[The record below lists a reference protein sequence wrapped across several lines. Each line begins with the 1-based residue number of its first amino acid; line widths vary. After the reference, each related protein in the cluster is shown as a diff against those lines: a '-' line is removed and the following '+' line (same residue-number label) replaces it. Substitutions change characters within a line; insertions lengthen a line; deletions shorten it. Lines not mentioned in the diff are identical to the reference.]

1 MAEGKMTPTLEKKIA
16 SVLLAL
22 EARNTNNR
30 ARGHWDDVDADVQQV
45 LDDPEV
51 AEWMTACRN
60 KGYGNAN
67 IFTIGRTY

>member
-1 MAEGKMTPTLEKKIA
+1 MTPTLEKKIA

-22 EARNTNNR
+22 EARNTNKR
-30 ARGHWDDVDADVQQV
+30 AREHWDDAVVQQV

-60 KGYGNAN
+60 KGYGDAN
-67 IFTIGRTY
+67 IFTMGRAY

>member
-1 MAEGKMTPTLEKKIA
+1 MTPTLEKKIA

-22 EARNTNNR
+22 EARNAN
-30 ARGHWDDVDADVQQV
+30 DADVQQV

-60 KGYGNAN
+60 KGYGDAN
-67 IFTIGRTY
+67 IFTMGRAY

>member
-1 MAEGKMTPTLEKKIA
+1 MAEGNWPPPVHMTPTLEKKIA

-22 EARNTNNR
+22 EARSAN
-30 ARGHWDDVDADVQQV
+30 DADVQQV

-60 KGYGNAN
+60 KGYGDAN
-67 IFTIGRTY
+67 IFTMGRAY